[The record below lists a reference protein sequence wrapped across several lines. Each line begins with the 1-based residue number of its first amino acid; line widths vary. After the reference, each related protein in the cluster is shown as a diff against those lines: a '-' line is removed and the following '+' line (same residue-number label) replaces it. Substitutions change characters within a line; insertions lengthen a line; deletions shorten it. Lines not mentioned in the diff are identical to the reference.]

1 MNKFD
6 NLTSEEMEDIQSDSS
21 SVYMPDQYLINK
33 GYEWDSS
40 GLYIPYTFRYENNPD
55 RRDIYLKIERLPD
68 KKTEFIIY
76 SWNYKKDGE
85 FKRLNFFRRNMLPVE
100 EDIDSK
106 GKASINK
113 SLSDKGRMAGLDAI
127 EGTYKEF
134 MESVIMEITMSESLE
149 VFKDLDYDFPIPE
162 DQDDEE
168 SEDSG
173 AIHKEI
179 QKFHQ
184 RQNLTLN
191 DEEVE
196 IAMEVRDRIHD
207 DGLIP
212 YYDSFVDKFHKGTHK
227 AIYRKHLGGVNV
239 IRNRG
244 SYFLSTLAD
253 AMEGKS
259 LEDKIAFLMMIPEI
273 YLFVR
278 DDMSLSS
285 FSRYSDIDVRF
296 FERVL
301 IYFGDFGNKKAYEKV
316 EEVFDAIKKLITEKQ
331 FSRDLTEGNSSN
343 FENKTL
349 ELIAESIGAIFQTV
363 RYDFFGDEKDQI
375 QSRSIDSTPFE
386 ANKKEI
392 QEFNFALK
400 MDDSIQ
406 NKEQREGMKEID
418 RYKKYL
424 LWLVKEDIKVIVP
437 YRSFFVRFS
446 RESKYVYRFQ
456 DQMVDLFEAY
466 CTLTYME
473 CDVHDGHLIA
483 SQDQLRTFISEILL
497 ENTLPPV
504 ESNFIKMLI
513 SKGNKTELKIFPED
527 DEDKTYLIEEYE
539 GEVIKALKYNRVK
552 MYEEMDEDQDN
563 LDLLVFSDLEEY
575 QRRNAINKLMT
586 MYRLGGTGFSHLE
599 NVFFRVDDLRRV
611 YSNRKAFKDV
621 DEIGKLLNNLYTRK
635 YIDKLQYKD
644 KEGRVIY
651 YLTNKCEEI
660 MNPIKLESEDITDA
674 INFLHE
680 QGINY
685 DAESIPENAES
696 GEKNAG

>member
-1 MNKFD
+1 
-6 NLTSEEMEDIQSDSS
+6 MEDNQSDSS
-21 SVYMPDQYLINK
+21 SPYIPDEMMIKK
-33 GYEWDSS
+33 GYDWDSS

-55 RRDIYLKIERLPD
+55 NRDIYLKIERVPD
-68 KKTEFIIY
+68 KKTDFIIY
-76 SWNYKKDGE
+76 SWNYKVNGE
-85 FKRLNFFRRNMLPVE
+85 YKRLNFFRRNILPVE
-100 EDIDSK
+100 EEIESG
-106 GKASINK
+106 GKSSINRK
-113 SLSDKGRMAGLDAI
+113 LSHTGRLALLDA
-127 EGTYKEF
+127 EKGSYKEF
-134 MESVIMEITMSESLE
+134 MENLIIQITNSPSLE
-149 VFKDLDYDFPIPE
+149 VFKELDYEFPIPE
-162 DQDDEE
+162 EDDEE
-168 SEDSG
+168 IEDSG
-173 AIHKEI
+173 AINKEI

-184 RQNLTLN
+184 RQNLTLT
-191 DEEVE
+191 DEDVQ
-196 IAMEVRDRIHD
+196 IAMEVRDKIHD
-207 DGLIP
+207 EGLIP
-212 YYDSFVDKFHKGTHK
+212 YYDSFVEKFHKGTHK

-259 LEDKIAFLMMIPEI
+259 LEDKIAFLLMIPEI
-273 YLFVR
+273 YIFER

-316 EEVFDAIKKLITEKQ
+316 EEVFDAIKKLITEKR

-349 ELIAESIGAIFQTV
+349 ELMADSIGAIFQTV

-386 ANKKEI
+386 ANKEEVQK
-392 QEFNFALK
+392 FNFALK

-406 NKEQREGMKEID
+406 NQDQEKAMEEIEN
-418 RYKKYL
+418 YKKYL
-424 LWLVKEDIKVIVP
+424 LWIVKEDIKVIVP
-437 YRSFFVRFS
+437 YRSFFIRYS
-446 RESKYVYRFQ
+446 KDSKYVYRFQ

-473 CDVHDGHLIA
+473 CDECDGHLIA
-483 SQDQLRTFISEILL
+483 TQGQLKTFISEILL

-539 GEVIKALKYNRVK
+539 GEVIKALKYNRENL
-552 MYEEMDEDQDN
+552 YEEMDEDQDN
-563 LDLLVFSDLEEY
+563 LDLMVFSDLEEY

-635 YIDKLQYKD
+635 YLDRLQYKD

-660 MNPIKLESEDITDA
+660 MNPIKLEKEDIIDA
-674 INFLHE
+674 RNFLHE
-680 QGINY
+680 QGIKY

-696 GEKNAG
+696 GGKNAG